1 MTPYK
6 IKINSLG
13 ATVIEYTHNGMVT
26 SFLDPSPGNSDWE
39 QYQQWMAAGNTPLP
53 ADPPPS
59 PGPSVEERIEAAEAL
74 IDMMLEAGGEAGN
87 G

>member
-1 MTPYK
+1 MTQYK

-39 QYQQWMAAGNTPLP
+39 QYQQWLAAGNTPLP
-53 ADPPPS
+53 ADLPPPS
-59 PGPSVEERIEAAEAL
+59 PPSIEERIEA
-74 IDMMLEAGGEAGN
+74 LELVVSMVFGEDDADV
-87 G
+87 